1 MSKKSILHAYLFIS
15 LTLGGL
21 QAVVAQGR
29 VPAAPA
35 APPGPPAAAETTPP
49 AEARRVSFLGVEA
62 VAVDPALAAQLGLA
76 EGVGLTVRAVVR
88 DTAAAAVLQRHDV
101 LVKLD
106 DQWLTDASQL
116 GTLIRMREPGTTV
129 TLRFH
134 RGGREETATVTLG
147 DRPAKSPGDRPGDWR
162 EALEQLPERLRHLG
176 EVMPPGEVQR
186 IMEVVRERTAG
197 ALRPGSAPGAPGV
210 PPAPPG
216 PLPRGA
222 GERVMIVQRDEAGT
236 VEFSVRQGEHHLRV
250 LDPAGEE
257 LFDGPVTTEEQRAA
271 LSPEVRARLES
282 LPELESLQARP
293 GGRLP
298 TGRIYHV
305 TPPVPQTRAFAAPSP
320 AGRMT

>member
-21 QAVVAQGR
+21 QAAVAQGR
-29 VPAAPA
+29 APAAPA
-35 APPGPPAAAETTPP
+35 APPAPAAAAETTPP
-49 AEARRVSFLGVEA
+49 AEARRMTFLGVEA
-62 VAVDPALAAQLGLA
+62 MPVDPALAAQLGLA

-129 TLRFH
+129 TLLFR
-134 RGGREETATVTLG
+134 RAGQEQTASIVLG
-147 DRPAKSPGDRPGDWR
+147 DRPVNSPAERPADWR

-197 ALRPGSAPGAPGV
+197 ALRPGSAPAAPGG
-210 PPAPPG
+210 PPVPPG
-216 PLPRGA
+216 PSGA
-222 GERVMIVQRDEAGT
+222 GENVKIVQRDEAGT
-236 VEFSVRQGEHHLRV
+236 VELSVRQGEHHLRV
-250 LDPAGEE
+250 LDAAGKA
-257 LFDGPVTTEEQRAA
+257 LFDGPVTSEEQREA
-271 LSPEVRARLES
+271 LTPEVRARLES
-282 LPELESLQARP
+282 LPELKSLEARP

-305 TPPVPQTRAFAAPSP
+305 TPPVPQTQAPAAPSP